1 MRYVLGIDLG
11 GTRLKA
17 AVSRAAGEV
26 WGEPE
31 VACSIESVLHL
42 APDATVVAGAD
53 ALRRGSV
60 EPERVARG
68 FARRIGDEV
77 PFLLGEELYLPEALT
92 AVVAGWVVD
101 QIADAEGG
109 DPVRVVVTHPPSWG
123 AYRRG
128 LLHEALR
135 EAGLPST
142 LLLPSP
148 IAAAESLL
156 MRERVEP
163 GSRIA
168 VCRFGGEHVDTALLR
183 RATCTFEL
191 LAHDEQ
197 AAPPLDDVLA
207 EHLVSRFGGEPAQM
221 RDVSLQT
228 KELLSSVPEVS
239 QFDVPGS
246 AVPTAAPTVTRT
258 EFERLVQPFVASAL
272 APLRRY
278 EDLTAVLLVGGHA
291 RIPLVAKLAD
301 ELLGCRVIVDADP
314 ATAACRGAALAA
326 RPPAEAPPES
336 TALVPRVTGLP
347 EPIAEEDYDSE
358 PAPPRPPVVLTPL
371 EPPRRR
377 FTPTRRGGS
386 RDEDDE

>member
-1 MRYVLGIDLG
+1 MRYVLGVDLG

-17 AVSRAAGEV
+17 AISRGSGEA

-31 VACSIESVLHL
+31 VACSVESVLHL
-42 APDATVVAGAD
+42 APDATVVAGAE
-53 ALRRGSV
+53 AVRRAAV
-60 EPERVARG
+60 EPERVT
-68 FARRIGDEV
+68 RRFVRRVGDDV
-77 PFLLGEELYLPEALT
+77 PLLLGDQLYRPEALT

-101 QIADAEGG
+101 EIAGAEGG
-109 DPVRVVVTHPPSWG
+109 DPARIVVTHPPSWG
-123 AYRRG
+123 SYRRG
-128 LLHEALR
+128 LLHEALHS
-135 EAGLPST
+135 AGLPGA

-163 GSRIA
+163 DSRIA

-183 RATCTFEL
+183 RATSTFEL

-197 AAPPLDDVLA
+197 PAPPLDDVLTD
-207 EHLVSRFGGEPAQM
+207 HLVSRFGGHAAQW
-221 RDVSLQT
+221 REVSPPT
-228 KELLSSVPEVS
+228 KEMLSGVPEV
-239 QFDVPGS
+239 DLPGN
-246 AVPTAAPTVTRT
+246 TARVVTRT
-258 EFERLVQPFVASAL
+258 EFERLVEPHLTSAL

-278 EDLTAVLLVGGHA
+278 QDLTAVLLVGGHA
-291 RIPLVAKLAD
+291 RIPLVAKLAEEFLD
-301 ELLGCRVIVDADP
+301 CRVIVDADP

-336 TALVPRVTGLP
+336 TALVPRVTAVP
-347 EPIAEEDYDSE
+347 EPVEDAVYDAE
-358 PAPPRPPVVLTPL
+358 PIPPRPPVVLTPL

-377 FTPTRRGGS
+377 FVPVRRGGS